1 MTEFTP
7 IQSLIGGSILG
18 LSAILLLLFNA
29 RTAGV
34 SGLINQLW
42 RSGKDS
48 GKNDS
53 MLFLIGMV
61 IAPIMM
67 TPFGYEL
74 PESYSS
80 SWVLMIV
87 AALLVGI
94 GTNIGNGC
102 TSGHGICG
110 IGRLSKR
117 SIVATMIFMVTA
129 IITVFI
135 TKSFL

>member
-7 IQSLIGGSILG
+7 IESLIGGSILG

-34 SGLINQLW
+34 SGIINQLW
-42 RSGKDS
+42 DSKMDS

-53 MLFLIGMV
+53 MLFLIGM
-61 IAPIMM
+61 IAAPVVM
-67 TPFGYEL
+67 TPFGFEL
-74 PESYSS
+74 PESYSA
-80 SWVLMIV
+80 SWLWMIV

-117 SIVATMIFMVTA
+117 SIVATLIFMTTA
-129 IITVFI
+129 IITVFV
-135 TKSFL
+135 TKVIA